1 MSANSANAIAKMDSR
16 DLRRLLKIL
25 ESNWQAE
32 MRGFHT
38 YEILAER
45 ETDPTRRAAFHTL
58 SYAEQ
63 HHAQLWAERIRALG
77 GPEPVYK
84 GPNTGEADSLANR
97 AGGARLTL
105 RRLELD
111 ESRDIAK
118 YAKQIKELGDEPSI
132 RILEQVI
139 DDEREH
145 YETLGGLIRN
155 RRPIAPF
162 TPEQAK
168 VALDELLAAR
178 QAEHPKAAGWIG
190 DAIYGINDGLGAI
203 FGIVSGVSGATLGN
217 SKFVIVAG
225 MVGMIASALSM
236 GSGAYLAAKS
246 EREIYEA
253 EFSREREAV
262 EHNEAE
268 AREVLSLS
276 YQIKGLPPEEADHFV
291 EHLARDKTEFI
302 RTLAQERLNTTEE
315 GLRKP
320 LTSAISGALSTA
332 IGATI
337 PVIPFFFLSGYP
349 AVVVA
354 AIVSLLAHFAVGAA
368 KSLITIRS
376 WWASGLE
383 MTFVGAVE
391 GVVTY
396 FIGIAIGRITGVGA

>member
-1 MSANSANAIAKMDSR
+1 MSANSESVDSKMDTR
-16 DLRRLLKIL
+16 DRKRILKIL

-32 MRGFHT
+32 MRGFYT
-38 YEILAER
+38 YQSLAER
-45 ETDPTRRAAFHTL
+45 ESDPARRAAFHTL
-58 SYAEQ
+58 AYAEQ

-84 GPNTGEADSLANR
+84 GPKTGEADTFANR
-97 AGGARLTL
+97 AGGARMAL

-118 YAKQIKELGDEPSI
+118 YAKQIKELGDAPSI
-132 RILEQVI
+132 RILEQAI
-139 DDEREH
+139 EDEREH
-145 YETLGGLIRN
+145 YRTLSGLIRN

-162 TPEQAK
+162 SPEQAK
-168 VALDELLAAR
+168 LALDELLAAR
-178 QAEHPKAAGWIG
+178 QEDHPKAAAWIG

-203 FGIVSGVSGATLGN
+203 FGIVSGVSGATVGN
-217 SKFVIVAG
+217 SKFVIIAG

-268 AREVLSLS
+268 AREVLSLG
-276 YQIKGLPPEEADHFV
+276 YQIRGLPPEEADHFV
-291 EHLARDKTEFI
+291 EHLARDKTQFV

-337 PVIPFFFLSGYP
+337 PVIPFFFLNGYP

-354 AIVSLLAHFAVGAA
+354 AIVSLVAHFAVGAA

-383 MTFVGAVE
+383 MTLVGAVE

-396 FIGIAIGRITGVGA
+396 FIGIAIGRITGASI

>member
-1 MSANSANAIAKMDSR
+1 MSTNSTTTVSKLDPRNRQRI
-16 DLRRLLKIL
+16 LKIL

-38 YEILAER
+38 YGSLAER
-45 ETDPTRRAAFHTL
+45 ETDPSRRAAFRTL
-58 SYAEQ
+58 SYAED

-84 GPNTGEADSLANR
+84 GPKTGEADTIANR
-97 AGGARLTL
+97 VGGPRMAL

-132 RILEQVI
+132 RILEQAI
-139 DDEREH
+139 EDEREH
-145 YETLGGLIRN
+145 YQTLSALIRN
-155 RRPIAPF
+155 RRPLPHP
-162 TPEQAK
+162 TPEQAQK
-168 VALDELLAAR
+168 ALDELLTER
-178 QAEHPKAAGWIG
+178 HEERPKAAGWVG

-217 SKFVIVAG
+217 SKFVIIAG
-225 MVGMIASALSM
+225 TVGMLASALSM

-262 EHNEAE
+262 EFNEAE

-276 YQIKGLPPEEADHFV
+276 YQIRGLPQDEADRFV
-291 EHLARDKTEFI
+291 EQLARDKEQFV

-320 LTSAISGALSTA
+320 LTSALSGALSTA

-337 PVIPFFFLSGYP
+337 PIIPFFFLSGYP
-349 AVVVA
+349 AVIVA
-354 AIVSLLAHFAVGAA
+354 AVVSLLAHFAVGAA

-383 MTFVGAVE
+383 MTIVGAVE

-396 FIGIAIGRITGVGA
+396 FLGIGIGKITGMGI